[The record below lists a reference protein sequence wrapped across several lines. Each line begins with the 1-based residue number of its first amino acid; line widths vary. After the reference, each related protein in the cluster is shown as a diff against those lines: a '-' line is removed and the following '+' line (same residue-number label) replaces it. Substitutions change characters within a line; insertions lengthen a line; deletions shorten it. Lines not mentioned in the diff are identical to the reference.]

1 MVTLITFLRP
11 FAKYVLALWVITIIT
26 VSSIPHLPVLKL
38 NTSGSEIRLD
48 YLIHFCEYGF
58 LAFLAYLSFTGKDF
72 RTNRKRLI
80 IITLA
85 LIFFSLADEYH
96 QILIPGRTFN
106 VKDILSNLG
115 GILAA
120 YLFSIVIFRKIKE
133 KSD

>member
-11 FAKYVLALWVITIIT
+11 FARYVLALWIIAIIT

-38 NTSGSEIRLD
+38 HTPDSEIRLD

-58 LAFLAYLSFTGKDF
+58 LAFLAYLSFIGKDF
-72 RTNRKRLI
+72 RVDRKRLM

-106 VKDILSNLG
+106 VMDILSNLG

-120 YLFSIVIFRKIKE
+120 YLFSIVIFRKAE